1 MVFSFGVLCI
11 SGQGRCEATGVARAA
26 SPQTPAQQRSQVSAS
41 DKVMSKGWSLAVRFL
56 VWVRHLFTPLGTVL
70 TLLGLLLLVYV
81 VRELFRDVLIF
92 EPLTVPKRFEEAGLT
107 SGVMANRIGAAL
119 DELETSIK
127 SVVMKK
133 DVLGY
138 LYSETTPEIEIPG
151 TKIGLKTVVELF
163 RNLLRVYPKH
173 ICGDVVFPVQPADA
187 TPGWRST
194 KEPVTVTIYLKRGR
208 SELQRISAVIADGD
222 MTTLMRQAA
231 EISLELANP
240 YLFAALLMSRKEYS
254 RAIEVARKVT
264 ESPSEGVFRRKADRN
279 LKKSGFYIWGLI
291 LLADKQNAEAAVKFE
306 QAIEQDPNFAFA
318 YLCWGNALYGL
329 DKNEAAVKK
338 YQRATEIDPKYAE
351 AYYGWGNAL
360 SSLPKYKAAAAQ
372 YEKAIEVKPDY
383 GDAYYNWGKA
393 LHESGE
399 YREAIVKYKRAAELA
414 PTAYAYMGWGNSL
427 YSLREYAE
435 AAVQYE
441 RSSELDP
448 TYADAFGNW
457 GLALKALGRE
467 AEAQEKLAK
476 AKELGRGR

>member
-1 MVFSFGVLCI
+1 MVLSFGVLCI
-11 SGQGRCEATGVARAA
+11 SGEGRCEATGVVRAA
-26 SPQTPAQQRSQVSAS
+26 SPQTLAQQGRPVSAPHKALS
-41 DKVMSKGWSLAVRFL
+41 KVWSLAVRFL

-70 TLLGLLLLVYV
+70 TLFGLLLLVYV

-151 TKIGLKTVVELF
+151 TKIGLKTIVELF
-163 RNLLRVYPKH
+163 RNLLRVHPKH

-208 SELQRISAVIADGD
+208 SELQRISAVVADWD
-222 MTTLMRQAA
+222 QTALVRRSA

-264 ESPSEGVFRRKADRN
+264 ESPSEGVFRRKAERN

-291 LLADKQNAEAAVKFE
+291 LLTEKQNAEAAVKFE
-306 QAIEQDPNFAFA
+306 QAIQQDPEFAFA
-318 YLCWGNALYGL
+318 YLCWGNALYEQNQ
-329 DKNEAAVKK
+329 NEKAVKK
-338 YQRATEIDPKYAE
+338 YQKATEIDPKYAE

-360 SSLPKYKAAAAQ
+360 LSSTKYKDAAAQ
-372 YEKAIEVKPDY
+372 YEKATVVKPDY
-383 GDAYYNWGKA
+383 SDAYNNWGQA

-414 PTAYAYMGWGNSL
+414 PTASVYLGWGNSL
-427 YSLREYAE
+427 YSLKEYAE
-435 AAVQYE
+435 AAVQYQ

-457 GLALKALGRE
+457 ALALTALGRN

-476 AKELGRGR
+476 AKELRESR

>member
-1 MVFSFGVLCI
+1 MVLSFGVLCI
-11 SGQGRCEATGVARAA
+11 SGEGRCEATGVVRAA
-26 SPQTPAQQRSQVSAS
+26 SPQTLAQQGRPVSVPHTALS
-41 DKVMSKGWSLAVRFL
+41 KVWSLAVRFL

-70 TLLGLLLLVYV
+70 TLFGLLLLVYV

-138 LYSETTPEIEIPG
+138 LYSEITPEIEIPG
-151 TKIGLKTVVELF
+151 TKIGLKTIVELF

-208 SELQRISAVIADGD
+208 SELQRISAVVADWD
-222 MTTLMRQAA
+222 QTALVRRSA

-264 ESPSEGVFRRKADRN
+264 ESPSEGVFRRKAERN

-291 LLADKQNAEAAVKFE
+291 LLTEKQNAEAAVKFE
-306 QAIEQDPNFAFA
+306 QAIQQDPEFAFA
-318 YLCWGNALYGL
+318 YLCWGNALYEQNQ
-329 DKNEAAVKK
+329 NEEAVKK
-338 YQRATEIDPKYAE
+338 YQKATEIDPKYAE

-360 SSLPKYKAAAAQ
+360 LSSTKYKDAAAQ
-372 YEKAIEVKPDY
+372 YEKATVVKPDY
-383 GDAYYNWGKA
+383 SDAYNNWGQA

-414 PTAYAYMGWGNSL
+414 PTASVYLGWGNSL
-427 YSLREYAE
+427 YSLKEYAE
-435 AAVQYE
+435 AAVQYQ

-457 GLALKALGRE
+457 ALALMALGRNV
-467 AEAQEKLAK
+467 EAQEKLAK
-476 AKELGRGR
+476 AKELRESR